1 MKTNP
6 LTRRERD
13 KRRQRREILSAAL
26 VLFSEKGYH
35 NVSMQEIAEAAEF
48 AVGTLY
54 NFFQNKEDLY
64 KALVLEQCEAFED
77 AISEALE
84 MPGDELEKL
93 RNYTRTRGEMFRSRL
108 SFVRLFLSESK
119 GVSFNIKT
127 GLDEELRNRY
137 YGFME
142 KLASVFET
150 GINKKQFKDI
160 ADPYFLAVALDSV
173 IDASLL
179 LWLHAPDRHTYPED
193 TDIIL
198 NIFIKPLIDF

>member
-1 MKTNP
+1 LKTNP

-77 AISEALE
+77 AISEALD

>member
-1 MKTNP
+1 LKNNQLP
-6 LTRRERD
+6 RRERD

-26 VLFSEKGYH
+26 ILFSEKGYH

-54 NFFQNKEDLY
+54 NFFQNKEELY

-77 AISEALE
+77 AIIQAMEK
-84 MPGDELEKL
+84 PGDALEKL
-93 RNYTRTRGEMFRSRL
+93 RNYTRAKSEMFRSRL

-142 KLASVFET
+142 RLALIFEA
-150 GINKKQFKDI
+150 GINQKQFKNI
-160 ADPYFLAVALDSV
+160 AEPYFLAVALDSV
-173 IDASLL
+173 IDAFLL
-179 LWLHAPDRHTYPED
+179 LWLQAPDRYPYPEEP
-193 TDIIL
+193 DIIL